1 MMRMTTLL
9 CALVLA
15 LPLGACGEAEDRGWL
30 GYAEGEN
37 ALIAPPQPGWVTSI
51 DVARGETIAV
61 GDVLFTLDAT
71 RELAA
76 RDTALAAIAAARA
89 EIEGAE
95 AAGAGAAATQAEAQA
110 ETMRSQREFE
120 RQEGLVNIGGSS
132 RRELEQAEAA
142 LQGARARISGA
153 QAEGAQA
160 GAQRSAAEA
169 RVAQAEAAL
178 ATAEFNLAERTV
190 TARVAGVVEDIYFR
204 PGEYAG
210 GGAPVLS
217 ILPPQN
223 IYVRFFI
230 PEEDVAGLAPGDA
243 VILSCDG
250 CPDNLTATI
259 SFIAQEVEFT
269 PPVIYSV
276 GNREKLVFKAEA
288 RAEGGLALRPGPPVD
303 VRLAE

>member
-1 MMRMTTLL
+1 MMRLTMML
-9 CALVLA
+9 CALAFA
-15 LPLGACGEAEDRGWL
+15 LPLGACGETAERGWL

-37 ALIAPPQPGWVTSI
+37 AFIAPPQPGWVTSL
-51 DVARGETIAV
+51 DVARGEAVAV

-76 RDTALAAIAAARA
+76 RDTARAAIHAAQA
-89 EIEGAE
+89 EIEGAQ
-95 AAGAGAAATQAEAQA
+95 AAGAGAAAARAEAQA
-110 ETMRSQREFE
+110 ETARSEREFE
-120 RQEGLVNIGGSS
+120 RQQGLVDIGASP

-142 LQGARARISGA
+142 LQSARARISGA
-153 QAEGAQA
+153 LAQGAQA

-169 RVAQAEAAL
+169 RVAEAEAAL

-204 PGEYAG
+204 AGEYAG
-210 GGAPVLS
+210 AGAPVLS

-243 VILSCDG
+243 VTLSCDG

-288 RAEGGLALRPGPPVD
+288 RAEGGLALRPGLPVD